1 MKPIIDTILNFT
13 ISKKLSVFIIATFL
27 VFTQKLTSEQWID
40 VALMYN
46 YKYRPDFNVFKQN
59 GTIEIFTIF

>member
-27 VFTQKLTSEQWID
+27 IFAEKLTSEQWLD
-40 VALMYN
+40 VAMMYI
-46 YKYRPDFNVFKQN
+46 
-59 GTIEIFTIF
+59 GTQGVIDTFTKLIELRKK

>member
-27 VFTQKLTSEQWID
+27 VFAQKLTSEQWID
-40 VALMYN
+40 VALMYIGTQGAIDIIKEY
-46 YKYRPDFNVFKQN
+46 YKNK
-59 GTIEIFTIF
+59 

>member
-27 VFTQKLTSEQWID
+27 VFAQKLTSEQWID
-40 VALMYN
+40 VALMYI
-46 YKYRPDFNVFKQN
+46 
-59 GTIEIFTIF
+59 GTQGIIDTFAKLIELRRK

>member
-27 VFTQKLTSEQWID
+27 VFAQKLTSEQWID
-40 VALMYN
+40 VALMYI
-46 YKYRPDFNVFKQN
+46 
-59 GTIEIFTIF
+59 GTQGIIDTFSKLIELRRK

>member
-27 VFTQKLTSEQWID
+27 VFAQKLTSEQWID
-40 VALMYN
+40 VALMYI
-46 YKYRPDFNVFKQN
+46 
-59 GTIEIFTIF
+59 GTQGVIDTFAKLIELRRK